1 MSAPK
6 LMINPDLVPSPFTFN
21 PLKHHLGFIRQL
33 LEYAASGENEAEV
46 INLINTIGPQLTDIY
61 YGDFSVEY
69 ILEEIKSILLQLS
82 CFKMESYEKW
92 VENSGKHYNLLEL
105 SDGSKWTFRKGEK
118 RGRYIH
124 FHPARLSHSVRVRGT
139 TLRTALAIK
148 LLARGNTELYQDSG
162 FINEI
167 RKSHLELSPIKNIQ
181 SFTAMKK
188 VLDLLNKSI

>member
-61 YGDFSVEY
+61 YGEFSVEY

-82 CFKMESYEKW
+82 CFKMEPYEKW
-92 VENSGKHYNLLEL
+92 ARCPCRPENRRERAGVVSCRCFLPAEAG
-105 SDGSKWTFRKGEK
+105 DRRKLN
-118 RGRYIH
+118 
-124 FHPARLSHSVRVRGT
+124 PANR
-139 TLRTALAIK
+139 ALH
-148 LLARGNTELYQDSG
+148 GQ
-162 FINEI
+162 
-167 RKSHLELSPIKNIQ
+167 
-181 SFTAMKK
+181 
-188 VLDLLNKSI
+188 

>member
-92 VENSGKHYNLLEL
+92 VEIQESITIYWSFQMDQNGLFAKA
-105 SDGSKWTFRKGEK
+105 KKGED
-118 RGRYIH
+118 
-124 FHPARLSHSVRVRGT
+124 T
-139 TLRTALAIK
+139 
-148 LLARGNTELYQDSG
+148 
-162 FINEI
+162 FIFI
-167 RKSHLELSPIKNIQ
+167 RPG
-181 SFTAMKK
+181 
-188 VLDLLNKSI
+188 